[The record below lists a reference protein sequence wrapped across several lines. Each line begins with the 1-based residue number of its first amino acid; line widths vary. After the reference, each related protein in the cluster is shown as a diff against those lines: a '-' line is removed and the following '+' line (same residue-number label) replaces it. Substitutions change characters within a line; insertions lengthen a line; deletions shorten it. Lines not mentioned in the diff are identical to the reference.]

1 MMTTHRPVR
10 TTILIGAIGAL
21 AGVVADGL
29 VGGPGAGPLITFAIT
44 WFMIARYAWALVRWS
59 GGGILGVVFPLLV
72 LGGLGVA
79 MPRSAMTLGLALVI
93 FSWIR
98 SGICFPRSPFASLGR
113 EVLLCGGG
121 GLMVALGGTS
131 TTLAWGLGIWLFS
144 LVQALFFIFFESA
157 TVSSTPPDPF
167 DLALRRVEE
176 ILEGYPMD
184 DEPHGRLRRSDKRGL
199 PEWDDGRTL

>member
-21 AGVVADGL
+21 AGVAADGL
-29 VGGPGAGPLITFAIT
+29 IGGRGAGPLITFAVI
-44 WFMIARYAWALVRWS
+44 WLMIASYALALVRWS

-72 LGGLGVA
+72 LGGLGAA

-98 SGICFPRSPFASLGR
+98 SGICFPRSPLASLGR

-121 GLMVALGGTS
+121 GLLVALGGAS
-131 TTLAWGLGIWLFS
+131 SPLSWGLGIWLFS
-144 LVQALFFIFFESA
+144 LVQALFFIFFESTA
-157 TVSSTPPDPF
+157 LSSTPPDPF

-176 ILEGYPMD
+176 ILDGYPLD
-184 DEPHGRLRRSDKRGL
+184 DEPHGRVRPQR
-199 PEWDDGRTL
+199 